1 MTIYDFTVTA
11 ADGHDIPLSDYKGK
25 VLLIANTAS
34 KCGFTPQYEALQ
46 ALYEQ
51 YGDEDFTVLAF
62 PCNQFANQEPGTN
75 EEIQNFCRINYGVT
89 FPVLAKI
96 EVNGDNAHPLFQ
108 YLKEQAPGT
117 AGKAIKWNFTKF
129 LIDAEGRVYKRYA
142 PSTTPDKLTGD
153 IEKLLAKIPAA
164 AH

>member
-1 MTIYDFTVTA
+1 MTIYDFTVTT

-46 ALYEQ
+46 ELYEQ
-51 YGDEDFTVLAF
+51 YGDENFTVLAF

-75 EEIQNFCRINYGVT
+75 EEIQSFCKLNYGVT

-117 AGKAIKWNFTKF
+117 VGKAIKWNFTKF
-129 LIDAEGRVYKRYA
+129 LIDAEGHVYKRYA